1 MMEINRRRFCQL
13 LGSAMLLPQLASTS
27 NAEALSAKPMFAS
40 AAKDRSGQFHLYL
53 IGQQGQVMLD
63 HRLPGRAH
71 HTAAHPYLPLLA
83 CIARRPGGFIDLVDY
98 GEQRLVKRILAENG
112 RRFSGHGIFSNDGR
126 WLITTEN
133 EISSGQGRV
142 VIRALEANY
151 PIIADYPSDGIGPH
165 ELTQQPESPVLTV
178 ANGGILTHPN
188 HGREKLN
195 LDSMQ
200 PSLLRLNLLTG
211 ERLEQQQLPPDL
223 HQLSIR
229 HIDTNWQG
237 TTVIALQYQG
247 DIGHNLALVAA
258 HRPGQPIKLLRAPEP
273 VNQAMKDYCG
283 SATFDH
289 SGRFAAVSAPRGDLI
304 TFWDMHEDQF
314 ISSIKSRDGCGLAA
328 TNNSAEFIISTGT
341 GRCLRHNLQRG
352 TTVRLP
358 STVVTAWDNHL
369 ATLPF

>member
-1 MMEINRRRFCQL
+1 MEINRRHFCQI
-13 LGSAMLLPQLASTS
+13 LGSAVLLPSLTLAADDASR
-27 NAEALSAKPMFAS
+27 SAKPKFAS
-40 AAKDRSGQFHLYL
+40 AAKDSAGQFHLYL
-53 IGQQGQVMLD
+53 IGQQGEVMLD
-63 HRLPGRAH
+63 HLLPGRAH
-71 HTAAHPYLPLLA
+71 HTEVHPQLPLLA
-83 CIARRPGGFIDLVDY
+83 CIARRPGSFIDLVDY
-98 GEQRLVKRILAENG
+98 REQRLVKRIIAGSG
-112 RRFSGHGIFSNDGR
+112 RHFFGHGIFSDDGR

-165 ELTQQPESPVLTV
+165 ELVQQPGSPVLIV
-178 ANGGILTHPN
+178 ANGGIHTHPD

-195 LDSMQ
+195 LDHMQ
-200 PSLLRLNLLTG
+200 PSLLRLNILTG
-211 ERLEQQQLPPDL
+211 KRLEQQQLPAHL

-229 HIDTNWQG
+229 HIDTNQQG

-247 DIGHNLALVAA
+247 DKGHNLPLVAV
-258 HRPGQPIKLLRAPEP
+258 HHPGQPIELLRAPP
-273 VNQAMKDYCG
+273 AVNLAMKGYCG
-283 SATFDH
+283 SARFDH

-304 TFWDMHEDQF
+304 SFWDLHENRF

-328 TNNSAEFIISTGT
+328 TGNSTEFIISAGT

-358 STVVTAWDNHL
+358 STIATAWDNHL
-369 ATLPF
+369 ATLPL